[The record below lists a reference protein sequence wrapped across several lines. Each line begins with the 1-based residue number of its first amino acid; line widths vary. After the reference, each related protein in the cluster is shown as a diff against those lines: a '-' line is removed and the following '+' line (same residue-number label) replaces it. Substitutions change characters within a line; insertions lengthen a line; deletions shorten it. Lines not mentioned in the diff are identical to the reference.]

1 MMEDGSGTD
10 SLCEG
15 ATVRIIKGTNKD
27 KCGPITRTTS
37 KSVWVYIP
45 GMSKNVI
52 KKRSFVFLQI
62 LDDAILHR
70 DADDEARDEEKEN
83 VILDMSQRMNDNVD
97 FDSSAMVGEDMFGR
111 V

>member
-1 MMEDGSGTD
+1 M
-10 SLCEG
+10 
-15 ATVRIIKGTNKD
+15 
-27 KCGPITRTTS
+27 
-37 KSVWVYIP
+37 
-45 GMSKNVI
+45 
-52 KKRSFVFLQI
+52 QI

-97 FDSSAMVGEDMFGR
+97 FDSSAIVGEDMFGR